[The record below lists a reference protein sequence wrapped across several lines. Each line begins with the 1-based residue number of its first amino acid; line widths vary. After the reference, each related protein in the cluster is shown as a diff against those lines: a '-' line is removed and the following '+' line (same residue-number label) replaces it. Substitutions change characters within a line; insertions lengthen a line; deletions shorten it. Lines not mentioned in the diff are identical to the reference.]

1 MLSDNRGI
9 FNINLPIFFLEKIGN
24 RSILANAV
32 VNVILEVSTSK
43 LEVLYEKGR
52 SWHILETYSM
62 LYEDLNSTQNDD
74 GTS

>member
-1 MLSDNRGI
+1 MLSDNRGT
-9 FNINLPIFFLEKIGN
+9 FNLSIFFLEKIGN